1 MQKCAHS
8 KLQICVHVWNWNMGI
23 SLVFRRKV
31 CVKQIQGPHSCN
43 LWPRCVCVCKCVVQ
57 IPQEFTAL
65 TKNPSYLP
73 WSHLVNNGHSVKAA
87 HSVPALILVNTPG
100 WFYILHSQIYF
111 SPDIL
116 LTNVQL
122 VTLWQCLIWLDGAT
136 VGCRARCLYSHTD
149 QAPGTRVQRGLQPR
163 REASGQRLLW

>member
-1 MQKCAHS
+1 
-8 KLQICVHVWNWNMGI
+8 MGI
-23 SLVFRRKV
+23 SLVFRRNV

-65 TKNPSYLP
+65 TENPSYLP
-73 WSHLVNNGHSVKAA
+73 WSHLVNNAINNGHSVKAA
-87 HSVPALILVNTPG
+87 HSVPTLVKTPG
-100 WFYILHSQIYF
+100 LLYILHSQIYF
-111 SPDIL
+111 FSPDIL
-116 LTNVQL
+116 STNVQL
-122 VTLWQCLIWLDGAT
+122 MTLWQCLIWLDGAT

-163 REASGQRLLW
+163 WQAPGQRLLW